1 MQIRF
6 KEKITRAVRWLFH
19 LFIEAFA
26 TANAVLKR
34 LPSQIRER
42 LFRLGA
48 WGKKQLDKRINAFQ
62 RERLHTIVFKTET
75 IEGRRFDRILTVIIL
90 FSIVVVMLETVSEFH
105 RTYWW
110 IFFVLEWLFTVLFTI
125 EYILRLYCARFP
137 LRYATSFFG
146 IVDLLSIIPSY
157 LAVFFVGA
165 QHLLVVR
172 ALRLLR
178 VFRIFKMGHFVSEG
192 EIIINALR
200 SSRTKISLFLTF
212 IVLMALIIGSIL
224 YIVEGG
230 INPHLDNIPKGI
242 YWAIVTLTTVGYGD
256 VTPMTAVGKFLATV
270 VMVMGY
276 AVIAVP
282 TGIITAEITS
292 HIFNKKEGRQRECP
306 TCEQAEHPLGAVYCF
321 RCGTR
326 LSKEYQTEE
335 EEII

>member
-125 EYILRLYCARFP
+125 EYILRLYCTKDWILPSMVSRNLENSCF
-137 LRYATSFFG
+137 SWSN
-146 IVDLLSIIPSY
+146 LSMSPCND
-157 LAVFFVGA
+157 
-165 QHLLVVR
+165 
-172 ALRLLR
+172 
-178 VFRIFKMGHFVSEG
+178 E
-192 EIIINALR
+192 
-200 SSRTKISLFLTF
+200 
-212 IVLMALIIGSIL
+212 
-224 YIVEGG
+224 
-230 INPHLDNIPKGI
+230 
-242 YWAIVTLTTVGYGD
+242 
-256 VTPMTAVGKFLATV
+256 
-270 VMVMGY
+270 
-276 AVIAVP
+276 
-282 TGIITAEITS
+282 
-292 HIFNKKEGRQRECP
+292 
-306 TCEQAEHPLGAVYCF
+306 CF
-321 RCGTR
+321 RR
-326 LSKEYQTEE
+326 R
-335 EEII
+335 